1 MACWKLVLTRNHEFS
16 FAAQA
21 AKGGRLNYVDGVRA
35 LAALYVVLTHAVL
48 VAAPAHSGL
57 NSTPARP
64 SWLPPPHFAVAIFIV
79 VSGFCLTLPV
89 ARTDG
94 RLKGG
99 VRRFYSKRA
108 RRILPPYYAAL
119 ALTLVL
125 VWTIVGRK
133 TGNLWDPSV
142 PVSIAGYVGN
152 ALLIQDFVGFWQVSV
167 PFWSIAVECQIY
179 LLFPLL
185 LLCWRRLGAL
195 GTVFAAV
202 GLSYVAMIATYFAGS
217 VGPFYFPGLTLHFVG
232 LFALGMGAA
241 WLAAS
246 ERSPWINFRNQIPW
260 SLLMVVFGL
269 CAAALSIS
277 GDIDALAPFIELP
290 IGLFAASLLVAASRP
305 KRSGRVRKILGA
317 RPLAFVGMFSFSV
330 YLIHAPLLQAEWQYG
345 LRPFHPGSTLS
356 VVLLIS
362 IGVPLMLAA
371 AYLFFHL
378 FERRFM
384 HPPVRANEPG
394 SRSQAAD
401 GTSKAFPDAA
411 AIATSGA

>member
-1 MACWKLVLTRNHEFS
+1 MGDRALPDHLRDRRLPWAQLGRRAPSTRTADGPRRS
-16 FAAQA
+16 AAGDPRRSRFGMMLRRDREASLA
-21 AKGGRLNYVDGVRA
+21 ARTGAAERLGYVDGVRA
-35 LAALYVVLTHAVL
+35 LAALFVVLTHAVL
-48 VAAPAHSGL
+48 FAAPAHTGL

-89 ARTDG
+89 VRADG
-94 RLKGG
+94 YLKGG
-99 VRRFYSKRA
+99 IRRFYLKRA

-125 VWTIVGRK
+125 AWTIV
-133 TGNLWDPSV
+133 
-142 PVSIAGYVGN
+142 
-152 ALLIQDFVGFWQVSV
+152 
-167 PFWSIAVECQIY
+167 VECQIY

-217 VGPFYFPGLTLHFVG
+217 MGPFYFPGLTLHFVG
-232 LFALGMGAA
+232 LFALGMAAA

-246 ERSPWINFRNQIPW
+246 GRSPWNHLRNQIPW

-277 GDIDALAPFIELP
+277 GDIEALGPFIELP

-305 KRSGRVRKILGA
+305 ERSGRVRKLLGA

-330 YLIHAPLLQAEWQYG
+330 YLIHAPVLQAEWQYG
-345 LRPFHPGSTLS
+345 LRPFHLGSRLS
-356 VVLLIS
+356 VALLIS
-362 IGVPLMLAA
+362 IGVPLMLTA
-371 AYLFFHL
+371 AYGFFHL

-384 HPPVRANEPG
+384 KPPQRANERG
-394 SRSQAAD
+394 SRPQAA
-401 GTSKAFPDAA
+401 GGKSEAIPGVAGFESAA
-411 AIATSGA
+411 

>member
-1 MACWKLVLTRNHEFS
+1 MIVSRRREARSV
-16 FAAQA
+16 AQA
-21 AKGGRLNYVDGVRA
+21 PEVKRLAYVDGVRA

-48 VAAPAHSGL
+48 VAAPAHRGL
-57 NSTPARP
+57 HSDPARP
-64 SWLPPPHFAVAIFIV
+64 GWLPPPHFAVAIFIV

-89 ARTDG
+89 VRADG

-99 VRRFYSKRA
+99 VRRFYFKRA

-125 VWTIVGRK
+125 VWTILGQK
-133 TGNLWDPSV
+133 TGNLWDPSI

-152 ALLIQDFVGFWQVSV
+152 ALLIQDVVGFWQVSV

-202 GLSYVAMIATYFAGS
+202 GLSYVAMIATAFAGS

-232 LFALGMGAA
+232 LFVLGMAAA

-269 CAAALSIS
+269 CAAALSMS
-277 GDIDALAPFIELP
+277 GDIDALAAFIELP
-290 IGLFAASLLVAASRP
+290 IGLFAACLLVAGSRP
-305 KRSGRVRKILGA
+305 ERSGRVRRILGA
-317 RPLAFVGMFSFSV
+317 RPLVFVGMFSFSV

-345 LRPFHPGSTLS
+345 LRPLHLGSRLS
-356 VVLLIS
+356 VALLMS

-371 AYLFFHL
+371 AYGFFHL

-384 HPPVRANEPG
+384 HPPQRANEPG
-394 SRSQAAD
+394 SAQRPA
-401 GTSKAFPDAA
+401 GGKAEPVSVVA
-411 AIATSGA
+411 AIETSTA

>member
-1 MACWKLVLTRNHEFS
+1 MIVRRDREAYL
-16 FAAQA
+16 AARTGA
-21 AKGGRLNYVDGVRA
+21 AERLGYVDGVRA
-35 LAALYVVLTHAVL
+35 LAALFVVLTHAFL
-48 VAAPAHSGL
+48 IAAPAHTGL

-79 VSGFCLTLPV
+79 VSGFCLTLPIV
-89 ARTDG
+89 REDG

-99 VRRFYSKRA
+99 IRHFYFKRA

-125 VWTIVGRK
+125 VWTIVGEK

-142 PVSIAGYVGN
+142 PVSIAGYIGN
-152 ALLIQDFVGFWQVSV
+152 ALLIQDVVGFWQVSV

-185 LLCWRRLGAL
+185 LLSWRRLGAL

-232 LFALGMGAA
+232 LFALGMSAA

-246 ERSPWINFRNQIPW
+246 ERSRWKNLRDQIPW
-260 SLLMVVFGL
+260 SLLMVVFAL
-269 CAAALSIS
+269 CAAALCIS
-277 GDIDALAPFIELP
+277 GDVEALGPFIELP

-305 KRSGRVRKILGA
+305 ERSGRIRKILGV
-317 RPLAFVGMFSFSV
+317 RPLRFVGIFSFSV

-345 LRPFHPGSTLS
+345 LRPFHPGTRLS
-356 VVLLIS
+356 VALLIT

-371 AYLFFHL
+371 SYGFFHL

-384 HPPVRANEPG
+384 KPSQRANKSG
-394 SRSQAAD
+394 SRLQAAD
-401 GTSKAFPDAA
+401 GKSEAIPLVAGIETSAA
-411 AIATSGA
+411 

>member
-1 MACWKLVLTRNHEFS
+1 MMLRRDREASL
-16 FAAQA
+16 AAQTGA
-21 AKGGRLNYVDGVRA
+21 AERLGYVDGVRA
-35 LAALYVVLTHAVL
+35 LAALFVVLTHAVL
-48 VAAPAHSGL
+48 FAAPAHTGL

-89 ARTDG
+89 VRADG
-94 RLKGG
+94 YLKGG
-99 VRRFYSKRA
+99 IRHFYLKRA

-125 VWTIVGRK
+125 VWTIVGKK

-142 PVSIAGYVGN
+142 PISIAGYVGN
-152 ALLIQDFVGFWQVSV
+152 TLLIQDFVGYWQVSV

-179 LLFPLL
+179 VLFPLL

-217 VGPFYFPGLTLHFVG
+217 MGPFYFPGLTLHFVG
-232 LFALGMGAA
+232 LFALGMAAA

-246 ERSPWINFRNQIPW
+246 GRSPWNHLRNQIPW

-277 GDIDALAPFIELP
+277 GDIEALGPFIELP

-305 KRSGRVRKILGA
+305 ERSGRVRKLLGA

-330 YLIHAPLLQAEWQYG
+330 YLIHAPVLQAEWQYG
-345 LRPFHPGSTLS
+345 LRPFHLGSRLS
-356 VVLLIS
+356 VALLIS
-362 IGVPLMLAA
+362 IGVPLMLTA
-371 AYLFFHL
+371 AYGFFHL

-384 HPPVRANEPG
+384 KPPQRANERG
-394 SRSQAAD
+394 SRPQAA
-401 GTSKAFPDAA
+401 GGKSEAIPGVAGFESAA
-411 AIATSGA
+411 